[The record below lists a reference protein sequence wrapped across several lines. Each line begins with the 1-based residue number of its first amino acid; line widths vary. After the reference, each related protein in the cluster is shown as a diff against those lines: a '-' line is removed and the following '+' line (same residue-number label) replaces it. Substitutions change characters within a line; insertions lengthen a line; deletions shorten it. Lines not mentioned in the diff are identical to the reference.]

1 MKFLVETYADM
12 FQRKAVIAYTSD
24 GEYYGDVTIN
34 FPKYSLDDGEC
45 FLSAD
50 CQNLINEMVKTDTWK
65 LQDRLKSIMVLI
77 RSANLHR
84 NLLTN
89 LKRRKKD
96 EISI

>member
-1 MKFLVETYADM
+1 MDWRIY
-12 FQRKAVIAYTSD
+12 
-24 GEYYGDVTIN
+24 GEYGDVTIN

-50 CQNLINEMVKTDTWK
+50 CPNLINEMVKTDTWK
-65 LQDRLKSIMVLI
+65 LQDRLKSIMVII

-89 LKRRKKD
+89 LKINYVNGYFLKEKER
-96 EISI
+96 